1 MRIFGQVVVFFTF
14 LTNTRRKF
22 RAKRQLRRE
31 FLTLV
36 LSKTT
41 FAQSVLH
48 KFFLKEQIEV
58 PSILLTTQ
66 TNLAKLKN
74 ALSVST
80 HALGQNVRIFFQV
93 VVLFSFYT
101 KDSSF

>member
-1 MRIFGQVVVFFTF
+1 M
-14 LTNTRRKF
+14 
-22 RAKRQLRRE
+22 
-31 FLTLV
+31 TLV

-41 FAQSVLH
+41 FAQSVSH

-66 TNLAKLKN
+66 TNLGKFKN

-80 HALGQNVRIFFQV
+80 HALGQIVRIFCQV

-101 KDSSF
+101 KDSNFLHFVVVHTVLHKYRKFEDVSTFLN